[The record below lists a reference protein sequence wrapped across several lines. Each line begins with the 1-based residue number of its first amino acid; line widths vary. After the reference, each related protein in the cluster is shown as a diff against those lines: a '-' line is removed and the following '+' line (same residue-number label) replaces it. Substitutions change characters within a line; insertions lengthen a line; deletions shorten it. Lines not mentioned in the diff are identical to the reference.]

1 VAGPRERSCWSWSA
15 DQIRLQQRSCEHNA
29 VSLGEGMV
37 RWSGATPDRPVVWDG
52 CTGKAR
58 SRRERR
64 TWQPV
69 MPICRGRGGRS
80 ERAAKAVSSRA
91 ALWRKYW
98 APPFRSSS
106 TEVPR
111 ARTSRSAPVGQQ
123 DLRHSATHQEPSGA
137 SLITIAGG
145 MLIMPSS
152 RNWGGR
158 RRTQPAKAGRSNF
171 LRDPRAFAFPF
182 AMSTTAGQLR
192 QPQTKALAP
201 PSDCSRSVSAW
212 SVSAMRATFTE
223 LSCSVAHEVGGGVH
237 IASRGDALSA
247 PP

>member
-1 VAGPRERSCWSWSA
+1 MAGPRERSCWSWSA

-137 SLITIAGG
+137 SLITIARRNAHYAIITQLGG
-145 MLIMPSS
+145 TPPHAASK
-152 RNWGGR
+152 GGQVQFPPR
-158 RRTQPAKAGRSNF
+158 PPRIRLSFRDVDDGRSASPAADQGTRPAVRLLSLRVCVVC
-171 LRDPRAFAFPF
+171 LRDACHIHRTLLLCGPR
-182 AMSTTAGQLR
+182 G
-192 QPQTKALAP
+192 
-201 PSDCSRSVSAW
+201 
-212 SVSAMRATFTE
+212 
-223 LSCSVAHEVGGGVH
+223 GGGVH